1 MNQKPRRL
9 MHRAM
14 PLILGGSLVKQIV
27 IALVLGILLALVAP
41 GAAGSVGILGGL
53 FVSALKAV
61 APILVFVLVQ
71 LPLQTISRARPHTCD
86 RFWCSTLWA
95 PLRRQRRR

>member
-53 FVSALKAV
+53 FVSALKAS
-61 APILVFVLVQ
+61 F
-71 LPLQTISRARPHTCD
+71 
-86 RFWCSTLWA
+86 CSPGT
-95 PLRRQRRR
+95 QCSFYSIFTV

>member
-1 MNQKPRRL
+1 

-41 GAAGSVGILGGL
+41 GAAGSVA
-53 FVSALKAV
+53 F
-61 APILVFVLVQ
+61 
-71 LPLQTISRARPHTCD
+71 
-86 RFWCSTLWA
+86 
-95 PLRRQRRR
+95 

>member
-27 IALVLGILLALVAP
+27 LLSL
-41 GAAGSVGILGGL
+41 L
-53 FVSALKAV
+53 
-61 APILVFVLVQ
+61 
-71 LPLQTISRARPHTCD
+71 RAQPD
-86 RFWCSTLWA
+86 PWA
-95 PLRRQRRR
+95 F

>member
-27 IALVLGILLALVAP
+27 IALVLGILLL
-41 GAAGSVGILGGL
+41 SLL
-53 FVSALKAV
+53 
-61 APILVFVLVQ
+61 
-71 LPLQTISRARPHTCD
+71 RAQPD
-86 RFWCSTLWA
+86 PWA
-95 PLRRQRRR
+95 F